1 MRRPVVSSHQA
12 GPWKMRARFRGG
24 VVRPFAGGYR
34 PFAGNAG
41 RGAEGRAYEA
51 AEDLRMWSSWRAHFE
66 SNATRPLPAAP
77 DGAVPAGWR
86 EALATSL
93 ARFQLGEAGEGRV
106 AKEIDRVVMHGVDAD
121 YRVALKLFV
130 REEGRHARILA
141 GMVRALGG
149 ELLRHSWT
157 ERLFVHGRR
166 VLGLRAKLLV
176 LLVAEVVGLGFY
188 KILAGRLGDHEIGRQ
203 LTEIAGDEEAHLEFH
218 AAFFRG
224 QMQGELARGAFKIG
238 WWTVGSLAC
247 AIVLVDHRRTLRALD
262 VPIADGARRFVALL
276 RRVDTA
282 VLRSSPRVSRGAA
295 PWVHAP

>member
-1 MRRPVVSSHQA
+1 
-12 GPWKMRARFRGG
+12 
-24 VVRPFAGGYR
+24 
-34 PFAGNAG
+34 
-41 RGAEGRAYEA
+41 
-51 AEDLRMWSSWRAHFE
+51 MWSSWRAHFE
-66 SNATRPLPAAP
+66 TNATRPLPAAP

-86 EALATSL
+86 EVLAESL

-106 AKEIDRVVMHGVDAD
+106 AKEIDRVVMHGVDGD
-121 YRVALKLFV
+121 YRVSLKLFV
-130 REEGRHARILA
+130 REEGRHARMLA

-149 ELLRHSWT
+149 ELLRHSWS
-157 ERLFVHGRR
+157 EQLFVRGRR

-203 LTEIAGDEEAHLEFH
+203 LREIAGDEEAHLEFH
-218 AAFFRG
+218 AAFFRM
-224 QMQGELARGAFKIG
+224 QMQGVCARGAFKIG

-262 VPIADGARRFVALL
+262 VPVADGVRRFVALL

-282 VLRSSPRVSRGAA
+282 VLRSSPRVTRGAA

>member
-1 MRRPVVSSHQA
+1 
-12 GPWKMRARFRGG
+12 
-24 VVRPFAGGYR
+24 
-34 PFAGNAG
+34 
-41 RGAEGRAYEA
+41 
-51 AEDLRMWSSWRAHFE
+51 MWSSWRAHFE
-66 SNATRPLPAAP
+66 TNAARPLPAAP

-86 EALATSL
+86 GSLATSL

-141 GMVRALGG
+141 GIVRSLGG
-149 ELLRHSWT
+149 ELLRQSWT
-157 ERLFVHGRR
+157 ERLFVRGRR
-166 VLGLRAKLLV
+166 ILGLRAKLLV

-188 KILAGRLGDHEIGRQ
+188 CLLARRLGDCEIGRQ

-218 AAFFRG
+218 AAFFRVQTAG
-224 QMQGELARGAFKIG
+224 ALARGIFKIG
-238 WWTVGSLAC
+238 WWTVGAAAC
-247 AIVLVDHRRTLRALD
+247 VAVLVDHRATLRALD
-262 VPIADGARRFVALL
+262 VPVADAARRFVALL

-282 VLRSSPRVSRGAA
+282 VLRSSPRVARAAA